1 MRKSRFLLIH
11 LMLQGKRVALS
22 GSGNVATY
30 AVEKLLELG
39 AVPVTVSDSSG
50 YIYFEVRRQMT
61 REPAVDDGALS
72 CLCCGWCGVPTL
84 RACSMF

>member
-1 MRKSRFLLIH
+1 MP
-11 LMLQGKRVALS
+11 QGKRVALS

-50 YIYFEVRRQMT
+50 YIYFEVRRRHGT
-61 REPAVDDGALS
+61 G
-72 CLCCGWCGVPTL
+72 T
-84 RACSMF
+84 CSQ